1 MAFNSEYLPVELN
14 GVSYAVDTSNYR
26 RTTIPV
32 ARQQRD
38 NSREPGENTLD
49 TTGAWV
55 RSQTDWSY
63 GAGQLYVDNEDS
75 DRRRFYSSDGIDIW
89 TKGQITLLPVTE
101 DAASTQTFGT
111 ENLIVKR
118 FIEGSSGIEY
128 IYVAS
133 DGEVFYSSTGGSSW
147 ATFSVTNNITSLT
160 CDGTSVYIGRDSTNA
175 PQKAAIGTS
184 VPSSYGTET
193 PDLLA
198 VVAGRMIGA
207 QNNSIYELDA
217 AGAKAS
223 SSLDYSLPFS
233 SSTWLSITAA
243 ANGIYAAA
251 NTDNTGSIYYIG
263 VNNADGTLR
272 TPTIAGSLPRNETIN
287 EIVSYAGL
295 LGIAT
300 SKGFRLGLI
309 NQQSSGITIGPV
321 IDTGGEAFSLE
332 ADGQYMWWGCDN
344 AQTYRANL
352 ALFTETLV
360 PAYASDLK
368 MAGTIASGDKV
379 VSITRLS
386 NSKLFIA
393 INKTTGASKLFRE
406 SYTGEKVTTGS
417 LIAGECTWS
426 TVVPKLLRSGTI
438 DLDRS
443 QFERS
448 KTAYRKSGTAYT
460 EANNT
465 YTLGEPTTEAAG
477 KIRLKAVNS
486 GNTAAY
492 IPSSTGSLDT
502 GEPETFV
509 FPSDELTA
517 ISYDL
522 TVEIDRSSTTNSVA
536 PICHDWQLTAV
547 AVPKRID
554 EIILPI
560 VLRQEVKTARG
571 SGKNQRLDAKETFES
586 LRANMDSG
594 MSMVYK
600 EGDRSDTVTIERLE
614 MQSERLS
621 DDGAWWEGTLLVRL
635 LTVPS

>member
-1 MAFNSEYLPVELN
+1 MC
-14 GVSYAVDTSNYR
+14 
-26 RTTIPV
+26 I
-32 ARQQRD
+32 RD
-38 NSREPGENTLD
+38 S
-49 TTGAWV
+49 
-55 RSQTDWSY
+55 
-63 GAGQLYVDNEDS
+63 S

-309 NQQSSGITIGPV
+309 NQQSSGITIGPA

-344 AQTYRANL
+344 AQTS
-352 ALFTETLV
+352 V
-360 PAYASDLK
+360 
-368 MAGTIASGDKV
+368 
-379 VSITRLS
+379 
-386 NSKLFIA
+386 
-393 INKTTGASKLFRE
+393 
-406 SYTGEKVTTGS
+406 SYTH
-417 LIAGECTWS
+417 L
-426 TVVPKLLRSGTI
+426 PL
-438 DLDRS
+438 
-443 QFERS
+443 
-448 KTAYRKSGTAYT
+448 
-460 EANNT
+460 
-465 YTLGEPTTEAAG
+465 PT
-477 KIRLKAVNS
+477 KA
-486 GNTAAY
+486 
-492 IPSSTGSLDT
+492 
-502 GEPETFV
+502 
-509 FPSDELTA
+509 
-517 ISYDL
+517 
-522 TVEIDRSSTTNSVA
+522 
-536 PICHDWQLTAV
+536 
-547 AVPKRID
+547 
-554 EIILPI
+554 
-560 VLRQEVKTARG
+560 
-571 SGKNQRLDAKETFES
+571 
-586 LRANMDSG
+586 
-594 MSMVYK
+594 
-600 EGDRSDTVTIERLE
+600 
-614 MQSERLS
+614 
-621 DDGAWWEGTLLVRL
+621 
-635 LTVPS
+635 

>member
-309 NQQSSGITIGPV
+309 NQQSSGITIGPA

-379 VSITRLS
+379 VSIARLS

-448 KTAYRKSGTAYT
+448 KTAYRKSGTDYT

-560 VLRQEVKTARG
+560 VLRQEVRTARG
-571 SGKNQRLDAKETFES
+571 SGKNQRLDAKQTFES

-635 LTVPS
+635 LPVPS